1 MTTSSSDDSDF
12 SRSMHSTSELELAQ
26 QRMQD
31 HDLRHHTKETV
42 SSSTS
47 SSSSS
52 SSSRFKAHLKAK
64 KVLSTTGRHFH
75 SYSTRGFKELSR
87 FLSQSAAMDLALAV
101 IISDQVLGIVKSC
114 INDVIMPPIGL
125 LVGSTVRNWFYV
137 IRAPANGTAAFFT
150 PEDAAAAGAVTI
162 NPGRLVQTCLD
173 FMFLVLALF
182 GLFKLFVRLKHF
194 VVERKGED
202 IECPACFQE
211 NDCRA
216 IRCRHCTSFIRSRQ
230 GDDRVND
237 ESFESVPSED
247 DRVDDSTPPA
257 RSLIRRRR
265 KSRKLAH
272 HTLN

>member
-1 MTTSSSDDSDF
+1 
-12 SRSMHSTSELELAQ
+12 MHSTSELELAQ

-31 HDLRHHTKETV
+31 RDLRHRTKEAV

-47 SSSSS
+47 SLSS

-64 KVLSTTGRHFH
+64 RVLSTTGRHFH
-75 SYSTRGFKELSR
+75 TYSTRGFKELSR

-101 IISDQVLGIVKSC
+101 IISDQVLGIVKSF

-173 FMFLVLALF
+173 FLFLVLALF

-202 IECPACFQE
+202 IECPACFAE

-216 IRCRHCTSFIRSRQ
+216 IRCRHCTSFIRPRE
-230 GDDRVND
+230 GVDRAND
-237 ESFESVPSED
+237 ESFESVPSEAEAED
-247 DRVDDSTPPA
+247 DRVDDTHAPTAATAA

-265 KSRKLAH
+265 KIRKLVQ
-272 HTLN
+272 LN